1 MRRLAAAFVVLFA
14 STVAAAAAPIT
25 YTAVLTGA
33 AEDPP
38 NVSLGTGTAT
48 VTIDIV
54 AHTLDVSATFAGLS
68 GITTASHIHCC
79 TLLPGQ
85 GLAGVATETP
95 TLIDFLSCA
104 CVRPQVARSAV
115 ATRDRAARRRR
126 EESMDERAGCEEGAD
141 CACSRHCAEGRKSQN
156 LMRWP

>member
-54 AHTLDVSATFAGLS
+54 AHTLDVSASRGPGDVNDRLPVGRPGRHEFA
-68 GITTASHIHCC
+68 
-79 TLLPGQ
+79 
-85 GLAGVATETP
+85 
-95 TLIDFLSCA
+95 F
-104 CVRPQVARSAV
+104 
-115 ATRDRAARRRR
+115 
-126 EESMDERAGCEEGAD
+126 
-141 CACSRHCAEGRKSQN
+141 
-156 LMRWP
+156 